1 MISAVIP
8 GKYFSFSRAAISPES
23 AACAGCGISQHSFRR
38 GSCERS
44 ITDQAG
50 LGSAWACG
58 SSAINGRRITGEY
71 NSRLKSSAQVFL
83 IALAA
88 IFFAG
93 CDSKSSEKPP
103 ELTSQELHGQRL
115 FAGACGVCHR
125 ADSTEPLNG
134 PGLKGLFKKQFMPS
148 SGLKVSEQQVRE
160 TIEHGRKNMPPMGGL
175 MDEQQLK
182 DLIAYL
188 KTL

>member
-1 MISAVIP
+1 
-8 GKYFSFSRAAISPES
+8 
-23 AACAGCGISQHSFRR
+23 
-38 GSCERS
+38 
-44 ITDQAG
+44 
-50 LGSAWACG
+50 
-58 SSAINGRRITGEY
+58 
-71 NSRLKSSAQVFL
+71 LKSPVQVL
-83 IALAA
+83 IVALAA
-88 IFFAG
+88 ILFVAG
-93 CDSKSSEKPP
+93 CDSKSQEQTR

-125 ADSTEPLNG
+125 PDSTEPLNG

-175 MDEQQLK
+175 MDEQQLN